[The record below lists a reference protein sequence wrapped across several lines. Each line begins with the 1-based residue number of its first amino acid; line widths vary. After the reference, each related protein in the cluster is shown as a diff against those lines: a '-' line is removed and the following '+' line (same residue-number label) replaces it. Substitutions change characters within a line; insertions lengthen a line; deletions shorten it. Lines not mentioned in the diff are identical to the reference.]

1 MTAITPRH
9 PPGMR
14 LYVVVWIGLL
24 LIVGIEV
31 SLTYLQ
37 LPGPRLLASLLVL
50 AFIEAGIGVMYFM
63 HLKYERPSL
72 FWSLI
77 PTLIFVLVLMDH
89 FWPDALRLMHQRLPL
104 P

>member
-37 LPGPRLLASLLVL
+37 LPGPRLLASCS
-50 AFIEAGIGVMYFM
+50 FS
-63 HLKYERPSL
+63 PSL
-72 FWSLI
+72 RPESG
-77 PTLIFVLVLMDH
+77 
-89 FWPDALRLMHQRLPL
+89 
-104 P
+104 